1 MLASEEKLAD
11 NNLDLLLIIC
21 KGIKL
26 IRENGGF
33 GDVVIKVQNGKAV
46 VARPTVEWHLDAKTK

>member
-46 VARPTVEWHLDAKTK
+46 VARPTVEWHLDAKAK

>member
-1 MLASEEKLAD
+1 MLASEQKLAD
-11 NNLDLLLIIC
+11 NNLDLLLVIC